1 MNYSY
6 NQITKALDK
15 LFRAGFVE
23 EKNILNMKLEDL
35 LKMPDLTTIEI
46 GIIIDF
52 KKAIKDKVQIIKR
65 PTFIVNITPSLTL
78 SYSLAP

>member
-46 GIIIDF
+46 VIIIDF
-52 KKAIKDKVQIIKR
+52 KKAIKDKS
-65 PTFIVNITPSLTL
+65 IVKFLSNYTKNI
-78 SYSLAP
+78 

>member
-6 NQITKALDK
+6 NQITKALGK

-52 KKAIKDKVQIIKR
+52 KKAIKDKS
-65 PTFIVNITPSLTL
+65 IVKFLSNYTKNI
-78 SYSLAP
+78 

>member
-46 GIIIDF
+46 GIIIGF
-52 KKAIKDKVQIIKR
+52 KKAIKDKS
-65 PTFIVNITPSLTL
+65 IVKFLSNYTKNI
-78 SYSLAP
+78 

>member
-52 KKAIKDKVQIIKR
+52 KKAIKDKS
-65 PTFIVNITPSLTL
+65 IVKFLGNYTKNI
-78 SYSLAP
+78 

>member
-23 EKNILNMKLEDL
+23 EKNLLNMKLEVL

-52 KKAIKDKVQIIKR
+52 KKEIKDKS
-65 PTFIVNITPSLTL
+65 IVKFLSNYTKNI
-78 SYSLAP
+78 

>member
-23 EKNILNMKLEDL
+23 EKDILNMKLEDL
-35 LKMPDLTTIEI
+35 LKMPDLTTIEV
-46 GIIIDF
+46 GIIIEF
-52 KKAIKDKVQIIKR
+52 KKAIKDKS
-65 PTFIVNITPSLTL
+65 IVKFLSNYTKNI
-78 SYSLAP
+78 

>member
-6 NQITKALDK
+6 NQIRKALDK

-52 KKAIKDKVQIIKR
+52 KKAIKDKS
-65 PTFIVNITPSLTL
+65 IVKFLSNYTKNI
-78 SYSLAP
+78 

>member
-52 KKAIKDKVQIIKR
+52 KKAIKDKS
-65 PTFIVNITPSLTL
+65 IVKFLSNYTKNI
-78 SYSLAP
+78 

>member
-52 KKAIKDKVQIIKR
+52 KKANKDKS
-65 PTFIVNITPSLTL
+65 IVKFLSNYTKNI
-78 SYSLAP
+78 

>member
-35 LKMPDLTTIEI
+35 LKMPDLTTIEV
-46 GIIIDF
+46 GIIIEF
-52 KKAIKDKVQIIKR
+52 KKAIKEKNVVK
-65 PTFIVNITPSLTL
+65 FL
-78 SYSLAP
+78 SSYTKNM